1 MFGSGGEAA
10 GTQVLERLAGLVDE
24 LQTLDLTTL
33 PDDDL
38 LSGLRELETQKRRLA
53 AVDHRLIAEAG
64 SRGLAREHACK
75 NTATLLGQL
84 LRVSPVEA
92 SSRVRAAADLG
103 PRRGLTGETLPPLFQ
118 IVAAA
123 QAAGAISARHAQI
136 ITRAIDALPAAV
148 QAEHE
153 DSVQDF
159 LVEQARQFDPRLLA
173 QVAHRISDTLD
184 PDGTYTSEH
193 DRARRRDL
201 TIRQRPDGSSHVEG
215 ELTAICTQA
224 LLTVLDTL
232 ARPVPALDG
241 ARDPRT
247 AGQRNHDAV
256 QDAMLMLLR
265 TDLLP
270 DCGGVAATI
279 LLTMTAEQIADR
291 PGHHRPRSP
300 HLHRASAHPDR
311 RRPDHPGRTRQDQ
324 TDHRLRQRPPDLH
337 RGPAPGHDRPRP
349 RLLIPRLHRTTRLVP
364 GASRHRLRPHPTN
377 LRRRR
382 HTPLRLSS
390 P

>member
-1 MFGSGGEAA
+1 M
-10 GTQVLERLAGLVDE
+10 QVLERLAGLVDE

-184 PDGTYTSEH
+184 PDGTHTSEH

-232 ARPVPALDG
+232 ARPVPAVDG

-247 AGQRNHDAV
+247 AGQRRHDAL
-256 QDAMLMLLR
+256 QDATLALIR
-265 TDLLP
+265 SETLP
-270 DCGGVAATI
+270 ACGGIAATI
-279 LLTMTAEQIADR
+279 LLTMTDEQIATQ
-291 PGHHRPRSP
+291 GEFIRS
-300 HLHRASAHPDR
+300 
-311 RRPDHPGRTRQDQ
+311 
-324 TDHRLRQRPPDLH
+324 
-337 RGPAPGHDRPRP
+337 
-349 RLLIPRLHRTTRLVP
+349 
-364 GASRHRLRPHPTN
+364 
-377 LRRRR
+377 
-382 HTPLRLSS
+382 
-390 P
+390 